1 MEINGKLIRQNENV
15 QWNHLGRVD
24 AVTSRTEPSRTEGNF
39 DLLGDFCNKN
49 NNGIIKAITN
59 TIFINL
65 AARRSEREGYEG
77 QAAH

>member
-1 MEINGKLIRQNENV
+1 ME
-15 QWNHLGRVD
+15 RVS

-65 AARRSEREGYEG
+65 LERERERKRGRARE
-77 QAAH
+77 A